1 MGGGDGLVLD
11 QALHYSTA
19 GTVGISYR
27 RLRRECGD
35 LRIQFGQLCIW
46 MVGEPPENPREE
58 PPGYVPGIR
67 GLIGTKPPR
76 ADRGPRPVRASWR
89 VLLGRW
95 PRPWPTQVAA

>member
-35 LRIQFGQLCIW
+35 LRIQFGQL
-46 MVGEPPENPREE
+46 
-58 PPGYVPGIR
+58 PGAS
-67 GLIGTKPPR
+67 LLEGTATPL
-76 ADRGPRPVRASWR
+76 A
-89 VLLGRW
+89 
-95 PRPWPTQVAA
+95 RPWLAHVAA